1 MKGRGRGTWGEGA
14 CSDNAYK
21 SVNSYF
27 RKYSICNRMLSIIFF
42 LGLEKNETAPKP
54 TLQKPRRP
62 SNKEKEEA
70 VQFSIERK
78 NGVSTIILPM
88 DFLRI
93 SCNRR

>member
-1 MKGRGRGTWGEGA
+1 MGGGGA
-14 CSDNAYK
+14 CSDNAYY
-21 SVNSYF
+21 SVNSYL

-54 TLQKPRRP
+54 KLQKPRRP

-78 NGVSTIILPM
+78 NGVSKIILPM

>member
-1 MKGRGRGTWGEGA
+1 M
-14 CSDNAYK
+14 
-21 SVNSYF
+21 NSYL
-27 RKYSICNRMLSIIFF
+27 RKYSICNWMLSIIFF

-54 TLQKPRRP
+54 KLQKPRRP

-78 NGVSTIILPM
+78 NGVSKIILPM

-93 SCNRR
+93 SCNRS